1 MFRSASAEGAQL
13 SRDAGD
19 LYTLEIWLMNQG
31 FAALTG
37 GDRDDPGPLLT
48 EALTIADR
56 IDDRVAQFY
65 LVGALGCHAA
75 ASGDPRL
82 AAVLLGASESLRAE
96 TGAQINPILAPL
108 LPRAAAAASTALGP
122 STFETQFTEGTQHT
136 RDAAIRLALGE
147 PTHPPLGP
155 PDDRPTPLS
164 QREAEIARLVAAGLT
179 NRQIGTRLFISE
191 RTVENHVR
199 NIMNKT
205 GFNSRTQ
212 IASWIAAPDQTA

>member
-1 MFRSASAEGAQL
+1 
-13 SRDAGD
+13 
-19 LYTLEIWLMNQG
+19 MNQG
-31 FAALTG
+31 FAALTA

-75 ASGDPRL
+75 ASGEPRL
-82 AAVLLGASESLRAE
+82 AAALLGACEGLRAE

-108 LPRAAAAASTALGP
+108 LPRATAAASSALDR
-122 STFETQFTEGTQHT
+122 STFEAQFTAGTQHT

-147 PTHPPLGP
+147 PTHRPLGP
-155 PDDRPTPLS
+155 HHDRQTPLS
-164 QREAEIARLVAAGLT
+164 QREVEIAGLVAAGLT
-179 NRQIGTRLFISE
+179 NKQIGTRVFISE

-199 NIMNKT
+199 SIMNKL
-205 GFNSRTQ
+205 GFHSRTQ
-212 IASWIAAPDQTA
+212 IAGWITATDQPA